1 MSIDWTEAKQCHD
14 ECGVGSAL
22 SHDEIRDYLE
32 WLDNNPPPS
41 SQGVG
46 GRRRT
51 RKGEVRRHA
60 KRLAQAKNSR
70 AVGFGWWVF
79 LLTSPTVW
87 SLILQIVQWWFSRR
101 GYQEDEVAL

>member
-1 MSIDWTEAKQCHD
+1 MTIDWMEAKACHD
-14 ECGVGSAL
+14 ECGVGSAMPV
-22 SHDEIRDYLE
+22 DQTREMIE

-41 SQGVG
+41 SVNGVN
-46 GRRRT
+46 GRKRT
-51 RKGEVRRHA
+51 RKGEVRRQA

-79 LLTSPTVW
+79 VLTSPTLW

-101 GYQEDEVAL
+101 NYEEK